1 LAAFPSGI
9 AAFLRGRKT
18 MLHDPYQRVQQIITL
33 QRDTVERWHHC
44 ELDNSYDG
52 LLWVICRQ
60 HQYNFLLWHEED
72 IARSGDVGD
81 VRVAEVKRAIDGYNQ
96 HRNNWIERIDESLI
110 QDLVAQEVRP
120 QTDAR
125 LNTETPGSAI
135 DRLSIM
141 SLRIYHLKEQLS
153 RPNVDQ
159 EHCDKVRER
168 ISRCE
173 LQTKDLSESLGEL
186 LEDIFSGRKL
196 LKVYRQMKMYNDPTL
211 NPYLYKS
218 KRLAG

>member
-1 LAAFPSGI
+1 
-9 AAFLRGRKT
+9 

-110 QDLVAQEVRP
+110 QDLEAQEVLP

>member
-1 LAAFPSGI
+1 
-9 AAFLRGRKT
+9 
-18 MLHDPYQRVQQIITL
+18 M
-33 QRDTVERWHHC
+33 
-44 ELDNSYDG
+44 
-52 LLWVICRQ
+52 
-60 HQYNFLLWHEED
+60 
-72 IARSGDVGD
+72 
-81 VRVAEVKRAIDGYNQ
+81 AEVKRAIDGYNQ

-110 QDLVAQEVRP
+110 QDLVAHEVRP

-141 SLRIYHLKEQLS
+141 SLRIYHLKEQLN
-153 RPNVDQ
+153 RRNVDQ

-173 LQTKDLSESLGEL
+173 LQTKDLSESLAEL
-186 LEDIFSGRKL
+186 LEDIFSGKKL

>member
-1 LAAFPSGI
+1 
-9 AAFLRGRKT
+9 

-81 VRVAEVKRAIDGYNQ
+81 VRVAEVKRAIDGYNP
-96 HRNNWIERIDESLI
+96 HRNNWIARIDESLI

-173 LQTKDLSESLGEL
+173 LQTKDLSESLAEL

>member
-1 LAAFPSGI
+1 
-9 AAFLRGRKT
+9 

-81 VRVAEVKRAIDGYNQ
+81 FRVAEVKRAIDGYNQ
-96 HRNNWIERIDESLI
+96 ERNNWIERIDEALI
-110 QDLVAQEVRP
+110 QDLVTNEVRP
-120 QTDAR
+120 QKGAR

-141 SLRIYHLKEQLS
+141 SLRIYHLKEQLT
-153 RPNVDQ
+153 RRNVDE
-159 EHCDKVRER
+159 EHFDKVRER
-168 ISRCE
+168 ISRWE
-173 LQTKDLSESLGEL
+173 LQAADLSESLAEL

-196 LKVYRQMKMYNDPTL
+196 LKVYRQMKMYNDPPL

-218 KRLAG
+218 NRLAG

>member
-1 LAAFPSGI
+1 MAASHNGI
-9 AAFLRGRKT
+9 AAFLRGGKA
-18 MLHDPYQRVQQIITL
+18 MLYDPYQRVQQITTL
-33 QRDTVERWHHC
+33 QRDTVERWHHG

-81 VRVAEVKRAIDGYNQ
+81 FRVAEVKRAIDGYNQ
-96 HRNNWIERIDESLI
+96 ERNNWIERIDEALI
-110 QDLVAQEVRP
+110 QDLVTNEVRP
-120 QTDAR
+120 QKDAR

-141 SLRIYHLKEQLS
+141 SLRIYHLKEQLN
-153 RPNVDQ
+153 RRNVDE
-159 EHCDKVRER
+159 EHFDKVRER

-173 LQTKDLSESLGEL
+173 LQAADLSESLAEL

-218 KRLAG
+218 NRLAG

>member
-1 LAAFPSGI
+1 
-9 AAFLRGRKT
+9 

-60 HQYNFLLWHEED
+60 LQYNFLLWHEED

-81 VRVAEVKRAIDGYNQ
+81 FRVAEVKRAIDGYNQ
-96 HRNNWIERIDESLI
+96 HRNDWIERIDESLI
-110 QDLVAQEVRP
+110 QELVAHEVRP

-173 LQTKDLSESLGEL
+173 LQTKDLSESLAEL